1 VQSLAAATLIPED
14 ELDEGLI
21 VQCDRAVR
29 TSRGGDPKRGLDLA
43 RDAHRRARAEG
54 EPHGLLLALNTV
66 AICLSG
72 RGAHVL
78 ALATAMDAYKLAREI
93 DWRAQAAHALL
104 TLAASSYDL
113 FESPDRRSIG
123 IVRRC
128 LAEALD
134 LPDASLEVR
143 TRNVLGIMLAWRKRF
158 DEAYAELDRA
168 VARVPASDGTTPV
181 SLLAGNIANL
191 AVRRADAARGEALPG
206 ARREAESH
214 LGRALALALAGSS
227 PGDELRVYYNRGW
240 LRRQEGRND
249 EAIADYLRALKI
261 ATRLR
266 NPARIADIQIGLGDA
281 WLAMGRPREAV
292 EAFEAAHAVGDEIR
306 PARQLLD
313 ACERLERA
321 WLLLEDSRGAK
332 HAAGVARRERA
343 VYERERA
350 HAGAALQRILGTLRR
365 PVSGRAARTSP

>member
-1 VQSLAAATLIPED
+1 MTSGE
-14 ELDEGLI
+14 ELDEGVI

-29 TSRGGDPKRGLDLA
+29 VSRGGDPRKGLELA
-43 RDAHRRARAEG
+43 RAAHQRARAEG

-72 RGAHVL
+72 RGAHVQ
-78 ALATAMDAYKLAREI
+78 ALATALDAYRLGREI
-93 DWRAQAAHALL
+93 EWRAQAAHALL

-143 TRNVLGIMLAWRKRF
+143 TRNVLGIMLSWRKRF
-158 DEAYAELDRA
+158 DEAFAELDRA
-168 VARVPASDGTTPV
+168 MARVPASDGTTPV
-181 SLLAGNIANL
+181 SLLAGNIAHL
-191 AVRRADAARGEALPG
+191 AVRRADSARGDAAAEARAQAESRLKEALD
-206 ARREAESH
+206 
-214 LGRALALALAGSS
+214 LAVAGSS
-227 PGDELRVYYNRGW
+227 AGDELRVYYNRAW
-240 LRRQEGRND
+240 LRRQQGRHE
-249 EAIADYLRALKI
+249 EAIADYALALRI
-261 ATRLR
+261 AKRLR
-266 NPARIADIQIGLGDA
+266 NPARLADIHIGIGDT
-281 WLAMGRPREAV
+281 WLAANRPGDAV
-292 EAFEAAHAVGDEIR
+292 EAFEAAYAVGDDIR

-321 WLLLEDSRGAK
+321 LALKGDARGAK
-332 HAAGVARRERA
+332 HAATVAARERK

-350 HAGAALQRILGTLRR
+350 HARAELQRILGTLRK
-365 PVSGRAARTSP
+365 

>member
-1 VQSLAAATLIPED
+1 MTTEE

-29 TSRGGDPKRGLDLA
+29 VSRGGDPRRGLELA
-43 RDAHRRARAEG
+43 RAAHKRARDEG
-54 EPHGLLLALNTV
+54 EPHGLLLALNAV

-78 ALATAMDAYKLAREI
+78 ALATAMDAYKLGREI
-93 DWRAQAAHALL
+93 GWKAQTAHALL

-128 LAEALD
+128 LAEALE

-143 TRNVLGIMLAWRKRF
+143 ARNVLGIMLAWRKRF
-158 DEAYAELDRA
+158 GEALAELDRA
-168 VARVPASDGTTPV
+168 VARVPASDGSTPV
-181 SLLAGNIANL
+181 SLLSGNLANL
-191 AVRRADAARGEALPG
+191 AVRRADSARGEALPA
-206 ARREAESH
+206 AREEAEGRLREA
-214 LGRALALALAGSS
+214 LLLALAGES

-240 LRRQEGRND
+240 LRRQQGRFD
-249 EAIADYLRALKI
+249 EAIADYGLALRLARRLK
-261 ATRLR
+261 
-266 NPARIADIQIGLGDA
+266 NPARIADIQIGIGDTWLAADRPGDA
-281 WLAMGRPREAV
+281 A
-292 EAFEAAHAVGDEIR
+292 EAFEAAHAVGDDIR

-321 WLLLEDSRGAK
+321 LSLKGDARAAR
-332 HAAGVARRERA
+332 HAAAVADRERK

-350 HAGAALQRILGTLRR
+350 HARAELQRILGTLRN
-365 PVSGRAARTSP
+365 